1 MYFKVKNTTKLFG
14 QLKVIQTRIIKANA
28 AASALAKELGNE
40 DYYRKGYPY
49 IGGGISAFES
59 KTRPSGW
66 ASMAAKF
73 GQPNL
78 YMPKKHSKG
87 KALWDKI
94 EALPL
99 VKNEEVYEII
109 GYPNGLMVTPGIRFG
124 NEVFLIQID
133 DTIAYTPVKGMTE
146 ILSSEFKKLSDLID
160 VEYVEDYKEESTETN

>member
-28 AASALAKELGNE
+28 AASALAKELGYE

-59 KTRPSGW
+59 KIRPNDW

-78 YMPKKHSKG
+78 
-87 KALWDKI
+87 
-94 EALPL
+94 
-99 VKNEEVYEII
+99 
-109 GYPNGLMVTPGIRFG
+109 
-124 NEVFLIQID
+124 
-133 DTIAYTPVKGMTE
+133 
-146 ILSSEFKKLSDLID
+146 
-160 VEYVEDYKEESTETN
+160 